1 MGEHNED
8 VLKDILGMSDEE
20 VDELIREGI
29 IE

>member
-1 MGEHNED
+1 MGEHNEY

-20 VDELIREGI
+20 IAELVIVGV